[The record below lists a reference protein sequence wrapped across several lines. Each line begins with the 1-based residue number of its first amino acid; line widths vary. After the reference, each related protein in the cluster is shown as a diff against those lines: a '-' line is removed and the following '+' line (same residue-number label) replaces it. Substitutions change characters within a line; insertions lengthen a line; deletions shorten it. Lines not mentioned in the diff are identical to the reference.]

1 MRRFVTV
8 FLCCML
14 LMGRAVG
21 AVYAAEQGPGYERQQ
36 AAQQNEP
43 ETPLA
48 KNGRL
53 RVEKTALVNEKGE
66 PVLLKGVSTHGINWF
81 PDYVNASAFLTL
93 RDEWGVNCVRLAMYT
108 EEYNGYCAG
117 GDKEALKA
125 VIDRGVKAAADL
137 GMYVI
142 IDWHILSDG
151 DPRKNQAQAVEFF
164 GELAARY
171 RDQKHVLYEI
181 CNEPNG
187 GVSWADIKGYA
198 QTVIGVIRSQDPESV
213 ILVGT
218 PTWSQDVDVV
228 AESPLESVSNV
239 LYTFHFYAA
248 THGEAYRAKVEKA
261 VERGLPVF
269 VSEFGISEASGNG
282 RLDTAEGDRWIA
294 FLKQHGIGYVC
305 WNLSNK
311 AESCALIKSECQ
323 KTGAFET
330 GDLSAFGLWFREK

>member
-1 MRRFVTV
+1 MRRLAAIFM
-8 FLCCML
+8 CCVL
-14 LMGRAVG
+14 LAGSAV
-21 AVYAAEQGPGYERQQ
+21 ATAYAAEQGPGYERQQ
-36 AAQQNEP
+36 AQQNEP
-43 ETPLA
+43 DTPLA

-53 RVEKTALVNEKGE
+53 RVEKTVLVNEKGE

-81 PDYVNASAFLTL
+81 PEYVNASAFRTL

-117 GDKEALKA
+117 GDREALKA
-125 VIDRGVKAAADL
+125 VIDRGVREAGNL

-164 GELAARY
+164 GELAGRY

-187 GVSWADIKGYA
+187 GVSWADIKSYA
-198 QTVIGVIRSQDPESV
+198 KAVIGAVREQDKESV

-218 PTWSQDVDVV
+218 PTWSQDVDLA
-228 AESPLESVSNV
+228 AESPLEGVSNV
-239 LYTFHFYAA
+239 MYTFHFYAA
-248 THGEAYRAKVEKA
+248 THGEVYRTKVARAVEK
-261 VERGLPVF
+261 GLPVF
-269 VSEFGISEASGNG
+269 VSEFGVSEASGNG
-282 RLDTAEGDRWIA
+282 RIDTAEGDRWIA
-294 FLKQHGIGYVC
+294 FLKERGIGYVY

-311 AESCALIKSECQ
+311 AESCALLTSKSP
-323 KTGAFET
+323 KTGAFQT
-330 GDLSAFGLWFREK
+330 SDLSASGLWFRGK